1 MKVAFCFAVCLVCAV
16 MSWGCGIAAD
26 QLRTQAVYDMQC
38 PSDQL
43 TFTSLGGRQVGV
55 GDEVT
60 TVQGVSGCGKRSS
73 YTWDARSLAWIKNGA
88 DSAVAPQAA
97 PPAIAAPH

>member
-43 TFTSLGGRQVGV
+43 TFTSRG
-55 GDEVT
+55 
-60 TVQGVSGCGKRSS
+60 
-73 YTWDARSLAWIKNGA
+73 
-88 DSAVAPQAA
+88 
-97 PPAIAAPH
+97 